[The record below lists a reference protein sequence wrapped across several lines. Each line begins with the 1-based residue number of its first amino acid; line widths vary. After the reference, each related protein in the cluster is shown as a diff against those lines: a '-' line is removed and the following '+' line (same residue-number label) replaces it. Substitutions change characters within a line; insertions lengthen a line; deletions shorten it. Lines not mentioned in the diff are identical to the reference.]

1 VHARLI
7 VNPRA
12 STVTEPRVAAVEA
25 ELRRLY
31 EVDVARTERPL
42 HATELAR
49 GLATDVV
56 AVFGGDGLLNE
67 VVNGLDG
74 SIPLAIVP
82 GGGKNVVAR
91 TLGIP
96 LEPADAARALA
107 RAEPRQIGLGRV
119 NGRRFVFA
127 AGLGF
132 DAELV
137 RRVDALGR
145 SVDGRRPGD
154 VAFIREAVKVLRER
168 RGRYEPVLEIDG
180 LGRAAFAFVSNADPY
195 SYVGGRPLHVA
206 PKARFELGLDL
217 VAPRRVHPGSIP
229 RLLGLALLGR
239 GQEGAP
245 DVAYAH
251 DRDGFVIRCDR
262 PLPLQAD
269 GEDLGDVTEA
279 IFEAERDALPVLV
292 PG

>member
-12 STVTEPRVAAVEA
+12 SMVTEGGLAAVEA
-25 ELRRLY
+25 ELRRRY

-42 HATELAR
+42 HATDLAR
-49 GLATDVV
+49 DVETDVV
-56 AVFGGDGLLNE
+56 VVFGGDGLLNE

-96 LEPADAARALA
+96 LDPADAARALGHA
-107 RAEPRQIGLGRV
+107 GSLQIGLGRD
-119 NGRRFVFA
+119 NGRRFVFGS
-127 AGLGF
+127 GLGF

-145 SVDGRRPGD
+145 SADGRRPGD
-154 VAFIREAVKVLRER
+154 LAFIREAVKVLGER
-168 RGRYEPVLEIDG
+168 RGRYEPVLEVEG
-180 LGRAAFAFVSNADPY
+180 LGRAAFAFVSNVDPY

-206 PKARFELGLDL
+206 PAARFELGLDL
-217 VAPRRVHPGSIP
+217 VAPRRVRPTSIP
-229 RLLGLALLGR
+229 RLLAVALRGR
-239 GQEGAP
+239 GQEDSP

-251 DRDGFVIRCDR
+251 DQDGFVIRCDE

-279 IFEAERDALPVLV
+279 VFEAERGALPVLV